1 MKYFEAIMNGITA
14 VIKVFLATASAVM
27 LTGSFIEIIRRYF
40 FGLSWAWSDELMR
53 YLIVAIA
60 FLGGAVG
67 FRAKA
72 LPCFDLLMSKMSA
85 RVQQIFALIVQ
96 IIIAVML
103 VFLIVQT
110 SQSIMTKSILS
121 GVSIGLRIPMLVPYL
136 PIPVSFGL
144 MLLFDFESM
153 FAKTSSR
160 SWPLSMYNQTA
171 LCWRPLRRESL

>member
-27 LTGSFIEIIRRYF
+27 LTVSFIEIIRRYF

-110 SQSIMTKSILS
+110 SQSIMTKRILS
-121 GVSIGLRIPMLVPYL
+121 GVSI
-136 PIPVSFGL
+136 
-144 MLLFDFESM
+144 
-153 FAKTSSR
+153 
-160 SWPLSMYNQTA
+160 
-171 LCWRPLRRESL
+171 